1 MNRAPSSS
9 GETTGS
15 VRARGGY
22 DAYFGAQEQTDTG
35 STWRSTVAGRSHQP
49 PPPPGRALPPDPE
62 PAESPDTPNGS
73 TPKPNAAGPDP
84 ASRAPG
90 AAGDPAHGAEFGPS
104 LGGEPASAH
113 GGTPHRTSG
122 GESASGYSIAPQ
134 RGSEGE
140 SASGHGG
147 AQQRTSGG
155 QSATGYGN
163 AAQQTSGAESSSGY
177 GSLVGQGGGASPA
190 FTPPVTPPGF
200 DMHSAATPS
209 GAAPASPSASGT
221 GASAAAP
228 SMAGGGVTFSTA
240 PTAPATSNSSALP
253 HASSAASASATL
265 PAGSAAA
272 HSAQAHAP
280 SAGSGRA
287 EFGSAPALQ
296 HANRQA
302 APPATRT
309 APQGGY
315 QALPISLTSN
325 ELLADIAASRQAQL
339 RSSTGMRG
347 ALNKVGFNLGLSPTE
362 LRTEDRHARIR
373 RQLGTAYQVAVLN
386 VKGGVGRTT
395 TVAALG
401 ATFAALR
408 PDRVAAIDANPD
420 FGDLAARTSRHP
432 FGLTLR
438 DLAQERHLDAFSA
451 VQSFAS
457 ITNSDLAVVASPWS
471 PAAMESLTGS
481 EYLAATE
488 TLRKHYNLLM
498 VDCGTGV
505 LGSAASA
512 VLESSDSVVLV
523 TPATVRGVTGAVATL
538 EWLNAH
544 GQYRLAANSVIA
556 IVLQHPSKPVV
567 EVARIEEL
575 FATAQRPTFVIPYD
589 AHLAE
594 GGEID
599 LRLLD
604 KETALAFE
612 ELAATVA
619 DGFPDSMMAG
629 YGRTERGGRQ

>member
-35 STWRSTVAGRSHQP
+35 STWRSTVAGRSQQP
-49 PPPPGRALPPDPE
+49 VPPPPGRALPSEPDEAESFDTATGSTPDPRAAASDPAPRTPAAESGPLFGGDIAQGYGSSAPRQSSGSEPISTFGSTPRPPSGEATPTYGDVPRPASASESAAGYGGAARPASGSEVAPGYGSGPGATNTTFAPPVAPPSLDFHSASTPSAPSAPPE
-62 PAESPDTPNGS
+62 PAGS
-73 TPKPNAAGPDP
+73 SVP
-84 ASRAPG
+84 AAPG
-90 AAGDPAHGAEFGPS
+90 GA
-104 LGGEPASAH
+104 
-113 GGTPHRTSG
+113 
-122 GESASGYSIAPQ
+122 
-134 RGSEGE
+134 
-140 SASGHGG
+140 
-147 AQQRTSGG
+147 
-155 QSATGYGN
+155 
-163 AAQQTSGAESSSGY
+163 
-177 GSLVGQGGGASPA
+177 
-190 FTPPVTPPGF
+190 
-200 DMHSAATPS
+200 
-209 GAAPASPSASGT
+209 
-221 GASAAAP
+221 
-228 SMAGGGVTFSTA
+228 TFSTA
-240 PTAPATSNSSALP
+240 PTAPAG
-253 HASSAASASATL
+253 HASAT
-265 PAGSAAA
+265 PGFAATA

-280 SAGSGRA
+280 SA
-287 EFGSAPALQ
+287 APARPDPTSTAAVQHSLQ
-296 HANRQA
+296 QA

-309 APQGGY
+309 TQHNSAAGY

-339 RSSTGMRG
+339 RSTTGMRG

-362 LRTEDRHARIR
+362 LRTEERHARIR

-471 PAAMESLTGS
+471 PAAMEPLAGS
-481 EYLAATE
+481 EYLAATD
-488 TLRKHYNLLM
+488 TLRKHYNLLI

-505 LGSAASA
+505 LGSAANA

-544 GQYRLAANSVIA
+544 GQYRLAANSTIA

-589 AHLAE
+589 PHLAE

-619 DGFPDSMMAG
+619 DGFPDNMMAG